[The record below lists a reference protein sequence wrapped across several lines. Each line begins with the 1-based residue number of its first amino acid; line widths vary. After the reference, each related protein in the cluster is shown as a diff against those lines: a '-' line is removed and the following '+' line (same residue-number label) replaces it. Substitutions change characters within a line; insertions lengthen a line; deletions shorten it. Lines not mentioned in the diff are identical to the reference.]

1 MPHCRHVKLL
11 HGPRMICIV
20 SCPAIKVQYT
30 AGNSNAETTLC
41 LVLQV
46 VIFNG
51 SIKHNFA
58 VPGGGGGAAAVDDAR
73 ILLTN
78 STVQLNRAAGAGGGV
93 RLAGRS
99 NMAVSNSFIRLNTA
113 YTGGGV
119 SVAPDASLY
128 NVSKVMAGLVSNS
141 ASNGPDLAAEP
152 ARLVLLSNLSMHGYV
167 SRAAAEDGAVALRV
181 AVSGALDLPA
191 PGVLVAASME
201 GLQALGANTSDAT
214 GAVYLFLQ
222 VRRPPGRY
230 VVSVALPEHAH
241 VPPVNFSLQVR
252 GCVPGEV
259 SPIPDTCEACMP
271 GFYSLDPS
279 QALCSPCPAGAECPG
294 GSAMLPLPGRWQSA
308 ATSAQMHRCPHPAA
322 CHGDRDALRA
332 CSQDAACRLSTS
344 YTSLQCSPAHS
355 GHVCGA
361 CADGFGA
368 TKPFHCRACL
378 GRAAIIGLYVAGGVV
393 LLAFIK
399 LLCHFTLAEN
409 AQPQAGGDK
418 QHVAVLLRCLVL
430 YSQWML
436 LVASINIDWPPS
448 ISYPMQILGWV
459 WAPSNPETVSI
470 DCLLSA
476 SVGVPV
482 AVQRVVF
489 YISMPVVMLTVLL
502 LLEATVFR
510 ATSTPSIAA
519 VSTADQLGSNAMVIV
534 FFFFPGVLRTV
545 FGFFACVPLDRPVDA
560 PHTAAA
566 VGAFWVYDVSVVCF
580 EPGWHR
586 ALSLGLG
593 LPLAVLLCIGL
604 PAAIVFITVSNR
616 KHLDDAK
623 FRRHW
628 GFLTRSYSDARC
640 WWEAVVVCQ
649 TTVLVTIHAFGVNMG
664 ALYQSVVMTAAFG
677 TQLYL
682 LMALRPY
689 AYRPAGQAMLRGLQC
704 LLLTSYVGLTFQL
717 ASRPVNSEVQ
727 PSAAYGLVMG
737 AVLVLVNVVYICS
750 VLWQLVRHVEWRE
763 VLDAVRGAG
772 RSVQAWAR
780 SPVPCGECG
789 KQADDDSVRQ
799 GSAEAAAPSRQPSQR
814 EEHVVP

>member
-1 MPHCRHVKLL
+1 M
-11 HGPRMICIV
+11 
-20 SCPAIKVQYT
+20 
-30 AGNSNAETTLC
+30 
-41 LVLQV
+41 
-46 VIFNG
+46 
-51 SIKHNFA
+51 
-58 VPGGGGGAAAVDDAR
+58 AA
-73 ILLTN
+73 
-78 STVQLNRAAGAGGGV
+78 
-93 RLAGRS
+93 
-99 NMAVSNSFIRLNTA
+99 SNSFIRLNTA
-113 YTGGGV
+113 HTGGGV
-119 SVAPDASLY
+119 SVAPDSSLY
-128 NVSKVMAGLVSNS
+128 EVSRVMAGLLSNS
-141 ASNGPDLAAEP
+141 ARIGPDLAAEP

-167 SRAAAEDGAVALRV
+167 SRAAAEDGAVALRME
-181 AVSGALDLPA
+181 VSGALDLPA

-214 GAVYLFLQ
+214 GAVYLFLR

-241 VPPVNFSLQVR
+241 
-252 GCVPGEV
+252 V

-294 GSAMLPLPGRWQSA
+294 GSAMLPLPGWWQSA
-308 ATSAQMHRCPHPAA
+308 ATSAQRHR
-322 CHGDRDALRA
+322 RA
-332 CSQDAACRLSTS
+332 TFTT
-344 YTSLQCSPAHS
+344 YTSVAVLQRQWLRKYSLVTGDVAEAHMTVLAEVLHMSVPPPSGMPGRQGRLACVQPGCSVQAQHQLHQPAVQPS
-355 GHVCGA
+355 TQRPCVRCMCRRIRGHQA
-361 CADGFGA
+361 
-368 TKPFHCRACL
+368 FHCRACL

-409 AQPQAGGDK
+409 AQPQADEDK
-418 QHVAVLLRCLVL
+418 QHISDLLRCLVL

-436 LVASINIDWPPS
+436 LVASVNIDWPPS
-448 ISYPMQILGWV
+448 ISYPMQILGWI
-459 WAPSNPETVSI
+459 WAPSNPETLTI

-489 YISMPVVMLTVLL
+489 YISMPVVMLIVLL

-510 ATSTPSIAA
+510 AMRRPCNAA
-519 VSTADQLGSNAMVIV
+519 VSTAGQLGSNAIVIV

-545 FGFFACVPLDRPVDA
+545 LGFFACVPLDRPVDA

-586 ALSLGLG
+586 ALSFGLG

-604 PAAIVFITVSNR
+604 PAAIVFITASNR
-616 KHLDDAK
+616 KRLDDAK
-623 FRRHW
+623 FKQHW

-649 TTVLVTIHAFGVNMG
+649 TIVLVTIHAFGVNMG
-664 ALYQSVVMTAAFG
+664 ALYQSVVMTAALG

-717 ASRPVNSEVQ
+717 ASRPVSSEVQ
-727 PSAAYGLVMG
+727 LSAAYGLVMG
-737 AVLVLVNVVYICS
+737 AVLVLVNVAYICS
-750 VLWQLVRHVEWRE
+750 VLWQVVRHVEWCE
-763 VLDAVRGAG
+763 VVGAVRSAG
-772 RSVQAWAR
+772 RIVHAWAGR
-780 SPVPCGECG
+780 PCGECG
-789 KQADDDSVRQ
+789 KQADNDSVGR
-799 GSAEAAAPSRQPSQR
+799 GSAAAAAPYRQPSQL